1 MSYDSLQH
9 HFACVDPFDKGYCI
23 ESFIF
28 CRVSFAKAA
37 LLMYKMIVVRW

>member
-9 HFACVDPFDKGYCI
+9 HFACVDPFGKGYCI

-37 LLMYKMIVVRW
+37 LLLYKMIVVRW